1 MVVNIE
7 QKWLVPTMYA
17 EENYDLDTGNS
28 TKREIR
34 YRECQTLLICSPKTA
49 DSMPGGAIF
58 ALIEDIGIASIMMTR
73 FSKIVLPN
81 RKNILSGIPMAMF
94 QRLKMI
100 KSITDAR
107 QHVTFI
113 KMRTF
118 RYLHPLKN
126 F

>member
-17 EENYDLDTGNS
+17 EENYDLDMGTL

-34 YRECQTLLICSPKTA
+34 YSECQTLIGSPKTA

-100 KSITDAR
+100 KSMTDAR